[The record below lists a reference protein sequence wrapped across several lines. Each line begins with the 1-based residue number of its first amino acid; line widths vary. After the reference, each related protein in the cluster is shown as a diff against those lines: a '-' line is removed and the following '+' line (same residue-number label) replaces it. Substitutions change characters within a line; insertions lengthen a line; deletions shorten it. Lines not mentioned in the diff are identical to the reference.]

1 MYVDG
6 PEMSA
11 KKGAS
16 RLNDVAL
23 YCPSFLSPSSY
34 LPASRTV
41 PLVECPGGTPWA
53 LCSLGPSQDCA
64 QGASAGLPQTYEYK

>member
-6 PEMSA
+6 LEMSA

-23 YCPSFLSPSSY
+23 YCPSFFFLSLFLPSCI
-34 LPASRTV
+34 ANER
-41 PLVECPGGTPWA
+41 PGGTPWA
-53 LCSLGPSQDCA
+53 LCGLGRSQDCV
-64 QGASAGLPQTYEYK
+64 QGASAGLPRTYEYK